1 MMHSVQ
7 PPAIAGHPLRLW
19 ACLGIGSNSGKSG
32 QSDVLKR
39 CQMHDA
45 LVKSLISTAEAGLCC
60 GVTFTRKS
68 DATSHTQQGQ
78 RLQMPCG
85 IAQRSQRRVIRA
97 RN

>member
-19 ACLGIGSNSGKSG
+19 ACLGIGSNSGRSG

-45 LVKSLISTAEAGLCC
+45 LVKSLISTAEAGVCY

-68 DATSHTQQGQ
+68 DATSHTQQ
-78 RLQMPCG
+78 
-85 IAQRSQRRVIRA
+85 SQR
-97 RN
+97 